1 MGVFLQPIVAVNHE
15 QELQGSTASLG
26 YPSVKDLG
34 WLCLSADQGLVNPT
48 GVVEK
53 SL

>member
-15 QELQGSTASLG
+15 QELQDPTASQG

-34 WLCLSADQGLVNPT
+34 WLCLSADQGLGSPI
-48 GVVEK
+48 GVV
-53 SL
+53 